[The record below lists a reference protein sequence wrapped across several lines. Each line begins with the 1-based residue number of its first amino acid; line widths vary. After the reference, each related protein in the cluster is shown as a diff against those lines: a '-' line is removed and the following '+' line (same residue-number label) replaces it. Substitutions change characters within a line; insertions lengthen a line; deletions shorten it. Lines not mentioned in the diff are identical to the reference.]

1 MPPELIKVPKPP
13 RGSYD
18 PNRPL
23 YKNTL
28 LLNQVMHFKE
38 LEAKLPE
45 EEQTGIPL
53 DEIQTEAQ
61 ASVYIQK
68 MTTIL
73 HGRGG
78 VDPQKVKRAT

>member
-28 LLNQVMHFKE
+28 LLNQVTHFKQ
-38 LEAKLPE
+38 LEAQLPA

-68 MTTIL
+68 MTAIL
-73 HGRGG
+73 HARGG
-78 VDPQKVKRAT
+78 VDPQQVKRAT

>member
-1 MPPELIKVPKPP
+1 MPPESIKVPKPP
-13 RGSYD
+13 RGLYD

-38 LEAKLPE
+38 IEAQLPPA
-45 EEQTGIPL
+45 EQTGIRL

-61 ASVYIQK
+61 GSMYVQK

-73 HGRGG
+73 HSRGG
-78 VDPQKVKRAT
+78 VDPQKAKRAT